1 MGGMGLYFKDTKVL
15 VITLTDRRRG
25 NESNSLTVPGQCSQ
39 TRLTPYSTAIFLKCS
54 AHLS

>member
-1 MGGMGLYFKDTKVL
+1 MGMGLYFKDTKVL

-25 NESNSLTVPGQCSQ
+25 NESNSLTVPRQCLQ
-39 TRLTPYSTAIFLKCS
+39 TRLTPSSTAIFLKCS